1 MFGTNGEHD
10 PSSCRNATVV
20 NTKYVNIRG
29 RFSRHVTDATI
40 AGNCARGSGRQ
51 AVGCDEEI
59 ADSDEQRAL
68 RGDVL

>member
-10 PSSCRNATVV
+10 PSACRNATVV

-51 AVGCDEEI
+51 AVG
-59 ADSDEQRAL
+59 SD
-68 RGDVL
+68 